1 MCESLEL
8 ADQHNQ
14 CNAEIAK
21 GSLKCQ
27 PKLRMEEKAQKN
39 LRNKQQA
46 YIIKQRMKIK
56 RNLKTKSWTRIL
68 KKIFFLRKTLA
79 LAILKTKKILAL
91 NTIYWM
97 KIRATM
103 TSLEELQK
111 IQIRIKATMKLL
123 RRFPKKLINQS
134 LNKVVKSLSK
144 HMNRWKTHLR
154 QSIGKSNPRRKVL
167 FHLIYP
173 MKKKMM
179 RIPMINHLMMKR
191 EKTNSRKK

>member
-21 GSLKCQ
+21 DSWKCP
-27 PKLRMEEKAQKN
+27 PKLRMEKKAQKFKN
-39 LRNKQQA
+39 NQQA

-56 RNLKTKSWTRIL
+56 RNLKTKSWMRIL
-68 KKIFFLRKTLA
+68 KKIFFLRKTLV

-97 KIRATM
+97 RIRATM

-111 IQIRIKATMKLL
+111 TQIRIKATMKLL
-123 RRFPKKLINQS
+123 RRFPKKLKNQS

-154 QSIGKSNPRRKVL
+154 QSIGKSNPRQIVP